1 MNKSLLKMS
10 LNTWKLRLY
19 GKWRKKLIIYSS
31 ASVYFYKCL
40 KKIQRRIEKQQKKSV
55 LWSFEWK
62 KVKLWKV
69 YWRWEILKELPFIF
83 KTHPDFTYWLMLW
96 MMGNYSLPWIFFI
109 TNISTTCSS
118 FLFFLSLVR
127 IFFISRKCFP
137 DKERKKITRIILC
150 PTRIYQHKVWDRSND
165 SCLFHFL

>member
-1 MNKSLLKMS
+1 MPKKKFSEELKNS
-10 LNTWKLRLY
+10 K
-19 GKWRKKLIIYSS
+19 
-31 ASVYFYKCL
+31 
-40 KKIQRRIEKQQKKSV
+40 KKSV

-83 KTHPDFTYWLMLW
+83 KTHHDFTYWLMLW

-137 DKERKKITRIILC
+137 DKERKKLHASFYVQQEFINTKSETDQMTLVCSIFCSQFENLYKNNQYEEI
-150 PTRIYQHKVWDRSND
+150 
-165 SCLFHFL
+165 F